1 MKRIERDPVPWYG
14 NDDIHLAE
22 ICHEDETE
30 DPLAP
35 SRGAIR
41 GILIG
46 LVIWI
51 VGITAILVLRG
62 K

>member
-14 NDDIHLAE
+14 NDDIHLADV
-22 ICHEDETE
+22 CHEDE
-30 DPLAP
+30 DPMAS

-46 LVIWI
+46 AVIWI
-51 VGITAILVLRG
+51 IGITAILAFRG